1 MSALQPAQ
9 LIAFQSCALFFVRF
23 FSFIMSSTL
32 AALCYGVIL
41 LYDIK
46 VVNCF
51 ILFGSN
57 LIQNNNKL
65 TQCIRFIFIKLD
77 SKSKQSQLKILLHL
91 FESLEEDGVC
101 VCKFV
106 IEREYTTHNEIA
118 FSQGFT
124 NFKIKFEYASSLHDI
139 DTISQVKHTH
149 THTHR
154 LNMFGLSHGKSKPNV
169 GVIVLV

>member
-1 MSALQPAQ
+1 
-9 LIAFQSCALFFVRF
+9 
-23 FSFIMSSTL
+23 MSSTL
-32 AALCYGVIL
+32 AALWYGVI

-46 VVNCF
+46 VVNLFSNCF
-51 ILFGSN
+51 TLFGSN

-106 IEREYTTHNEIA
+106 IEREYTTHHEIA
-118 FSQGFT
+118 FS
-124 NFKIKFEYASSLHDI
+124 
-139 DTISQVKHTH
+139 
-149 THTHR
+149 
-154 LNMFGLSHGKSKPNV
+154 
-169 GVIVLV
+169 